1 MLYKKRVGRDV
12 TQLISIPLVITPNFN
27 NVKELESLTWRIQ
40 CGKFHSQV
48 MLGKT
53 RCFYITNQTE
63 FSKETVERKYKINP
77 HTRELQTLREGT
89 APQVAQW

>member
-1 MLYKKRVGRDV
+1 
-12 TQLISIPLVITPNFN
+12 
-27 NVKELESLTWRIQ
+27 
-40 CGKFHSQV
+40 